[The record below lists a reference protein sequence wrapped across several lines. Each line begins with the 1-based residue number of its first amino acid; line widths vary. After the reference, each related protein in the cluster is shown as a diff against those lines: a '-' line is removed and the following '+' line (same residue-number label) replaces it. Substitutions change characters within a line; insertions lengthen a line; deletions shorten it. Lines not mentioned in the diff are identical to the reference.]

1 MGNIFVLLQCL
12 SVCLDPTT
20 LHRLC
25 IIALGTLAMTGRVT
39 MLGISRWTG
48 KGGSYRTVERFFN
61 TVIDWSKVHWTYFLS
76 HLYDPTDVYIAAGD
90 EVVVTKSGK
99 KTHGLDKYYSSLF
112 NRVVP
117 GLCFFVISIISVK
130 KRKSFPILIQQI
142 IGLKKEESKKEQK
155 PKKPKKKRG
164 KGRPKGS
171 KNKNKEDVELSPY
184 FLFIQS
190 MIAHLLELTGVH
202 IPIVYMVLDGA
213 FGNNYAL
220 QMVKRLSMDL
230 ISKLR
235 YDSALYFP
243 YTGKYSGK
251 GRPKKY
257 GKKLDYN
264 NIPKKYLKES
274 KSEDGI
280 RTDIYQMQ
288 MLHKRFPQPL
298 NIVIIVKTV
307 LESGKR
313 AHVILFSSDLKLT
326 YDKIIEYYCLRFQI
340 EFNFRDAK
348 QYWGLEDFM
357 NIKETPVTNSVNL
370 SFFMCN
376 LAYTLLQKFN
386 KNNPKF
392 SILDLKA
399 RYRAMKYIEEI
410 LKLFPET
417 PDSILIQE
425 AFDHVS
431 KLGSVNVK

>member
-1 MGNIFVLLQCL
+1 MVNILVLLQCL
-12 SVCLDPTT
+12 SVCLDSTT
-20 LHRLC
+20 LHRLY
-25 IIALGTLAMTGRVT
+25 IIVLGILAMAGRVT

-61 TVIDWSKVHWTYFLS
+61 TVIDWGKVHWVYFLS
-76 HLYDPTDVYIAAGD
+76 HLYDPDDIYIAAGD

-99 KTHGLDKYYSSLF
+99 NTHGLGKYYSSLF
-112 NRVVP
+112 KRVVP

-130 KRKSFPILIQQI
+130 KRKSFPILIRQMV
-142 IGLKKEESKKEQK
+142 GLKKEESKKEQK
-155 PKKPKKKRG
+155 PEKPKKKRG
-164 KGRPKGS
+164 RGRPKGS
-171 KNKNKEDVELSPY
+171 KNKNKEDIELSPY
-184 FLFIQS
+184 FLFIQR
-190 MIAHLLELTGVH
+190 MISHFLELTGVH

-220 QMVKRLSMDL
+220 QMVKRVSMEL

-264 NIPKKYLKES
+264 NIPKKYLKKS

-280 RTDIYQMQ
+280 KTDIYQMQ
-288 MLHKRFPQPL
+288 MLHKLFPQPL

-307 LESGKR
+307 LESGQK

-357 NIKETPVTNSVNL
+357 NIKEIPVTNSVNL
-370 SFFMCN
+370 AFFMCN
-376 LAYTLLQKFN
+376 LAYTLIQKFN

-392 SILDLKA
+392 SVLDLKA
-399 RYRAMKYIEEI
+399 RFRAIKYVDEI
-410 LKLFPET
+410 LKLLPQK
-417 PDSILIQE
+417 PDGILIQHIYDNINTIG
-425 AFDHVS
+425 AIN
-431 KLGSVNVK
+431 LG